1 MQKEIAEPL
10 MDLKQGLDVLRN
22 NKTFKCILSTL
33 LSIGV
38 FLNGTPAKGFQIE
51 YLAKVPEVKDTVCIS
66 NQMFE
71 THTIDAFNCSRKKN
85 QIQSESSS

>member
-51 YLAKVPEVKDTVCIS
+51 YLAKVPEAKDTTVC
-66 NQMFE
+66 F
-71 THTIDAFNCSRKKN
+71 
-85 QIQSESSS
+85 

>member
-51 YLAKVPEVKDTVCIS
+51 YLAKVPEAKDTTVCFSVYFFRCKVNIFNRIS
-66 NQMFE
+66 K
-71 THTIDAFNCSRKKN
+71 H
-85 QIQSESSS
+85 